1 MSYAAP
7 QMAALGRTQI
17 EARLLAFARRHRE
30 AAIGHQLPLY
40 SAAMAASDH
49 GHTFDPL
56 VPNEV
61 RYQTTLSAFR
71 GHDCRAKCEEFL
83 RERPLRSTNNRP
95 LRMGR
100 GMGLRRT
107 APEKQ

>member
-1 MSYAAP
+1 VIAPPTPLLSFFVTARRGWRGRRGEVVTEVSYAAP

-49 GHTFDPL
+49 GHTF
-56 VPNEV
+56 
-61 RYQTTLSAFR
+61 Y
-71 GHDCRAKCEEFL
+71 
-83 RERPLRSTNNRP
+83 
-95 LRMGR
+95 
-100 GMGLRRT
+100 RRWL
-107 APEKQ
+107 

>member
-1 MSYAAP
+1 VSYAAP

-49 GHTFDPL
+49 GHTF
-56 VPNEV
+56 
-61 RYQTTLSAFR
+61 LSSR
-71 GHDCRAKCEEFL
+71 L
-83 RERPLRSTNNRP
+83 
-95 LRMGR
+95 
-100 GMGLRRT
+100 
-107 APEKQ
+107 